1 MLQNL
6 PELPP
11 APPPDYATV
20 VKEKEEEED
29 LPSYFQVFAYAT
41 LTAHGTSVKEE
52 VQNLLSSFQVLVI
65 LKFT

>member
-41 LTAHGTSVKEE
+41 LPAQGLRHLRQGVGGST
-52 VQNLLSSFQVLVI
+52 LLLPGI
-65 LKFT
+65 C